1 MGILTITDLAYD
13 RELDQAAMSAIS
25 GGGGAPWV
33 YGWITPYV
41 DRGSGG
47 GGAGGGATVNVFDV
61 TNNIYEVTN
70 NVTNTTTNVGQ
81 MINQF
86 QSTSVTNTGNG
97 ATLTVNP
104 DSVAGNRAG

>member
-1 MGILTITDLAYD
+1 MCVLTVNDLAYD
-13 RELDQAAMSAIS
+13 RELDHAAMSAIG

-33 YGWITPYV
+33 FGWITPFV
-41 DRGSGG
+41 DRPS
-47 GGAGGGATVNVFDV
+47 GGAGGASAVNLIDV

-70 NVTNTTTNVGQ
+70 NVTNNVTNITVGQ

-86 QSTSVTNTGNG
+86 QNVAVSNTGNG

-104 DSVAGNRAG
+104 NSVAGNRAG